1 MRGDQRLTG
10 GRDVPGFGYA
20 HGCPRKIHDGIG
32 IASSYQVGNP
42 GAIKARRD
50 PADRPTTGR
59 DRCLLGRRGDFRHSA
74 AAGGRGQPRPNH
86 WTAEDFRGHHCK
98 HLEESRRLRPAST
111 EQAMTRPPKRSMFAG
126 DGVAAPLQHATFR
139 RIWLA
144 SLLSNLGLLIQ
155 AVGAAW
161 AMTQMTSSADKVALV
176 QTALMLPVML
186 ISMPAGA
193 IADMYD
199 RRIVAL
205 ISLAIA
211 LSGATALT
219 VLAWL
224 GLVTPETLLAL
235 CFVVGSGMALF
246 GPAWQSSVT
255 EQVPPETLPSAVA
268 LNGISYNIARSFGPA
283 IGGIVVAAA
292 GAVAAFAANAVL
304 YLPLLIV
311 LFLWRRTSQPSR
323 LPRERLNRA
332 IVSGVRYIANSP
344 AIKIVLTRTLVT
356 GLIGG
361 SVSALMPLV
370 ARDLLHGGAQ
380 TYGIM
385 LGAFGMGAVIG
396 ALNITEV
403 RKRMSGEAAIRACAL
418 SMGGAIAAVALSREP
433 VLTAAA
439 LVIAGAVWMLAVALF
454 NIGVQLSAPRWVA
467 GRSLA
472 AFQASIAGGIAIGS
486 WGWGRL
492 TDAVGVEAALLV
504 SAALMLA
511 SPLLGLWLQMPRIGA
526 RNEDAEVLADP
537 EVQLSLTARSGPL
550 VVEIEYRVAQDNAR
564 AFHNV
569 MQEVQLS
576 RQRNGA
582 YGWSIARD
590 IADPELWTERYHCPT
605 WLDYLRQRNRS
616 TQSERA
622 LHQRAIGFHLGPDP
636 VRVRRMLERPFGS
649 VRWKEDTPDRAVSEV
664 LPVTSSAAGGST

>member
-1 MRGDQRLTG
+1 MTDQPERSK
-10 GRDVPGFGYA
+10 FA
-20 HGCPRKIHDGIG
+20 
-32 IASSYQVGNP
+32 
-42 GAIKARRD
+42 
-50 PADRPTTGR
+50 ADS
-59 DRCLLGRRGDFRHSA
+59 L
-74 AAGGRGQPRPNH
+74 
-86 WTAEDFRGHHCK
+86 
-98 HLEESRRLRPAST
+98 
-111 EQAMTRPPKRSMFAG
+111 
-126 DGVAAPLQHATFR
+126 AAPLRHQVFR

-144 SLLSNLGLLIQ
+144 SLLSNLGLMIQ

-193 IADMYD
+193 IADMHD

-205 ISLAIA
+205 VSLSIA
-211 LSGATALT
+211 LCGATALT
-219 VLAWL
+219 ALSWF
-224 GLVTPETLLAL
+224 GLVTPPILLAL

-246 GPAWQSSVT
+246 GPAWQSSVS
-255 EQVPPETLPSAVA
+255 EQVPAETLPSAVA

-283 IGGIVVAAA
+283 IGGVVVAAA

-304 YLPLLIV
+304 YLPLLVV
-311 LFLWRRTSQPSR
+311 LFRWRRVTAPSR

-332 IVSGVRYIANSP
+332 MVSGVRYIANSP
-344 AIKIVLTRTLVT
+344 SIRIVLARTFVT
-356 GLIGG
+356 GILGG

-380 TYGIM
+380 AYGIM

-396 ALNITEV
+396 ALNIGEV
-403 RKRMSGEAAIRACAL
+403 RKRMTGEAAVRTCAL
-418 SMGGAIAAVALSREP
+418 TMGAAIAAIAVSREP

-439 LVIAGAVWMLAVALF
+439 LVIAGAAWMLAVALF

-492 TDAVGVEAALLV
+492 TDAAGVETALLV
-504 SAALMLA
+504 SGGLMLL
-511 SPLLGLWLQMPRIGA
+511 SPLIGLWLRMPRIGG
-526 RNEDAEVLADP
+526 RDGEAEVLADP
-537 EVQLSLTARSGPL
+537 EVRLSLTGRSGPL

-569 MQEVQLS
+569 MQDVQLS

-605 WLDYLRQRNRS
+605 WLDFLRQRNRA

-622 LHQRAIGFHLGPDP
+622 LHQRAIDFHIGPDP
-636 VRVRRMLERPFGS
+636 VRIRRMLERPFGS
-649 VRWKEDTPDRAVSEV
+649 VRWKEETPDGAANDV
-664 LPVTSSAAGGST
+664 LPVVASAAGSST

>member
-1 MRGDQRLTG
+1 MTDQ
-10 GRDVPGFGYA
+10 
-20 HGCPRKIHDGIG
+20 
-32 IASSYQVGNP
+32 
-42 GAIKARRD
+42 
-50 PADRPTTGR
+50 
-59 DRCLLGRRGDFRHSA
+59 
-74 AAGGRGQPRPNH
+74 
-86 WTAEDFRGHHCK
+86 
-98 HLEESRRLRPAST
+98 
-111 EQAMTRPPKRSMFAG
+111 PKRSRLATEG
-126 DGVAAPLQHATFR
+126 IAAPLRHAVFR

-144 SLLSNLGLLIQ
+144 SLVSNLGILIQ
-155 AVGAAW
+155 GVGAAW

-176 QTALMLPVML
+176 QTALMLPIML
-186 ISMPAGA
+186 IAMPAGA
-193 IADMYD
+193 IADMHD
-199 RRIVAL
+199 RRVVAMV
-205 ISLAIA
+205 SLAIA
-211 LSGATALT
+211 LVGATVLT

-224 GLVTPETLLAL
+224 GLVTPNILLAL

-246 GPAWQSSVT
+246 GPAWQASVS
-255 EQVPPETLPSAVA
+255 EQVPAETLPAAVA

-283 IGGIVVAAA
+283 IGGIVVATS
-292 GAVAAFAANAVL
+292 GAVAAFAVNAVL
-304 YLPLLIV
+304 YLPLMAV
-311 LFLWRRTSQPSR
+311 LFLWNRTHEPSR

-344 AIKIVLTRTLVT
+344 SIRIVLIRTLVT

-385 LGAFGMGAVIG
+385 LGAFGMGAVFG
-396 ALNITEV
+396 ALNIGEV
-403 RKRMSGEAAIRACAL
+403 RRRMSGEAAVRACAI
-418 SMGGAIAAVALSREP
+418 SMAGAIASVALSTNAI
-433 VLTAAA
+433 LTAIA
-439 LVIAGAVWMLAVALF
+439 LVLAGAVWMLAVALF

-472 AFQASIAGGIAIGS
+472 AFQASIAGGIALGS
-486 WGWGRL
+486 WGWGHL
-492 TDAVGVEAALLV
+492 TDIAGVEIALLV
-504 SAALMLA
+504 SAGLMLV
-511 SPLLGLWLQMPRIGA
+511 SPLLGIWLRMPPVGA
-526 RNEDAEVLADP
+526 RNEDATEVLADP
-537 EVQLSLTARSGPL
+537 EVRLSLTGRSGPL

-605 WLDYLRQRNRS
+605 WLDYLRQRNRA

-622 LHQRAIGFHLGPDP
+622 LHQRAIDFHLGPEP
-636 VRVRRMLERPFGS
+636 IRVRRMLERPFGS
-649 VRWKEDTPDRAVSEV
+649 VRWKEDTPDRAANEV
-664 LPVTSSAAGGST
+664 LPVVATAAGSST

>member
-1 MRGDQRLTG
+1 M
-10 GRDVPGFGYA
+10 
-20 HGCPRKIHDGIG
+20 
-32 IASSYQVGNP
+32 
-42 GAIKARRD
+42 
-50 PADRPTTGR
+50 
-59 DRCLLGRRGDFRHSA
+59 
-74 AAGGRGQPRPNH
+74 
-86 WTAEDFRGHHCK
+86 
-98 HLEESRRLRPAST
+98 T
-111 EQAMTRPPKRSMFAG
+111 EQSKRSMLAA
-126 DGVAAPLQHATFR
+126 DGVTAPLRHPVFR

-155 AVGAAW
+155 GVGAAW
-161 AMTQMTSSADKVALV
+161 AMTQMTSSAGKVALV
-176 QTALMLPVML
+176 QTALMLPIML

-205 ISLAIA
+205 LSLGIA
-211 LSGATALT
+211 LSGAT
-219 VLAWL
+219 VLAVMAWL
-224 GLVTPETLLAL
+224 SLVTPEILLAF
-235 CFVVGSGMALF
+235 CFIVGSGNALF
-246 GPAWQSSVT
+246 GPAWQSSVS
-255 EQVPPETLPSAVA
+255 EQVPAEALPSAVA

-283 IGGIVVAAA
+283 IGGVIVATA
-292 GAVAAFAANAVL
+292 GAVAAFAANAAL
-304 YLPLLIV
+304 YLPLLVV
-311 LFLWRRTSQPSR
+311 LFLWRRTSEPSR
-323 LPRERLNRA
+323 LPREKLNRA
-332 IVSGVRYIANSP
+332 MVSGVRYIANSP
-344 AIKIVLTRTLVT
+344 AIRIVLARTLVT
-356 GLIGG
+356 GIIGG

-396 ALNITEV
+396 ALNIAEV
-403 RKRMSGEAAIRACAL
+403 RKRMSGEAAVRACAL

-439 LVIAGAVWMLAVALF
+439 LVVAGAVWMLAVALF

-492 TDAVGVEAALLV
+492 TDAAGVETALLV
-504 SAALMLA
+504 SAGLMLA
-511 SPLLGLWLQMPRIGA
+511 SPLLGLWLGMPRVGA

-537 EVQLSLTARSGPL
+537 EVRLALTGRSGPL
-550 VVEIEYRVAQDNAR
+550 VVEIEYRVDQESAR

-605 WLDYLRQRNRS
+605 WFDYLRQRNRS

-622 LHQRAIGFHLGPDP
+622 LHQRAIDFHLGPDP

-649 VRWKEDTPDRAVSEV
+649 VRWKEETPDRAANEV
-664 LPVTSSAAGGST
+664 LPVATAAGGST

>member
-1 MRGDQRLTG
+1 MTDQ
-10 GRDVPGFGYA
+10 
-20 HGCPRKIHDGIG
+20 
-32 IASSYQVGNP
+32 
-42 GAIKARRD
+42 
-50 PADRPTTGR
+50 
-59 DRCLLGRRGDFRHSA
+59 
-74 AAGGRGQPRPNH
+74 
-86 WTAEDFRGHHCK
+86 
-98 HLEESRRLRPAST
+98 
-111 EQAMTRPPKRSMFAG
+111 PKRSRLAT
-126 DGVAAPLQHATFR
+126 DGIAAPLRHAVFR

-144 SLLSNLGLLIQ
+144 SLVSNLGILIQ
-155 AVGAAW
+155 GVGAAW

-193 IADMYD
+193 IADMHD

-205 ISLAIA
+205 VSLGIA
-211 LSGATALT
+211 LIGATALT

-224 GLVTPETLLAL
+224 GLVTPNILLAL

-246 GPAWQSSVT
+246 GPAWQASVS
-255 EQVPPETLPSAVA
+255 EQVPAETLPAAVA

-283 IGGIVVAAA
+283 IGGIVVATA
-292 GAVAAFAANAVL
+292 GAVAAFAVNAAL
-304 YLPLLIV
+304 YLPLMVV
-311 LFLWRRTSQPSR
+311 LFLWNRASEPSR

-332 IVSGVRYIANSP
+332 MVSGVRYITNSP
-344 AIKIVLTRTLVT
+344 SIKIVLTRTLVT
-356 GLIGG
+356 GIIGG

-385 LGAFGMGAVIG
+385 LGAFGMGAVFG
-396 ALNITEV
+396 ALNIGEV
-403 RKRMSGEAAIRACAL
+403 RRRMSGEAAVRACAIA
-418 SMGGAIAAVALSREP
+418 MAGAIAAVALSTNAI
-433 VLTAAA
+433 LTAIA
-439 LVIAGAVWMLAVALF
+439 LVLAGAVWMLAVALF

-472 AFQASIAGGIAIGS
+472 AFQASIAGGIAVGS
-486 WGWGRL
+486 WGWGHL
-492 TDAVGVEAALLV
+492 TDLAGVEIALLV
-504 SAALMLA
+504 SAGLMLI
-511 SPLLGLWLQMPRIGA
+511 SPLLGIWLRMPPVGA
-526 RNEDAEVLADP
+526 RNEDATELLADP
-537 EVQLSLTARSGPL
+537 EVRLSLTGRSGPL

-590 IADPELWTERYHCPT
+590 IGDPELWTERYHCPT
-605 WLDYLRQRNRS
+605 WLDYLRQRSRA

-622 LHQRAIGFHLGPDP
+622 LHQRAIDFHLGPEP
-636 VRVRRMLERPFGS
+636 IRVRRMLERPFGS
-649 VRWKEDTPDRAVSEV
+649 VRWKEDTPDRAANEV
-664 LPVTSSAAGGST
+664 LPVVATAAGSST

>member
-1 MRGDQRLTG
+1 M
-10 GRDVPGFGYA
+10 
-20 HGCPRKIHDGIG
+20 
-32 IASSYQVGNP
+32 
-42 GAIKARRD
+42 
-50 PADRPTTGR
+50 
-59 DRCLLGRRGDFRHSA
+59 
-74 AAGGRGQPRPNH
+74 
-86 WTAEDFRGHHCK
+86 
-98 HLEESRRLRPAST
+98 T
-111 EQAMTRPPKRSMFAG
+111 EPPKRSMFAG
-126 DGVAAPLQHATFR
+126 DGVAAPLRHGVFR

-155 AVGAAW
+155 GVGAAW

-176 QTALMLPVML
+176 QTALMLPIML

-199 RRIVAL
+199 RRVVAL
-205 ISLAIA
+205 GSLCFA
-211 LSGATALT
+211 LTGATALA
-219 VLAWL
+219 VMAWL
-224 GLVTPETLLAL
+224 NLVTPNILLAF
-235 CFVVGSGMALF
+235 CFIVGCGMALF
-246 GPAWQSSVT
+246 GPAWQSSVS
-255 EQVPPETLPSAVA
+255 EQVPAEHLPAAVA
-268 LNGISYNIARSFGPA
+268 LNGISYSIARSFGPA
-283 IGGIVVAAA
+283 IGGVIVATA
-292 GAVAAFAANAVL
+292 GAVAAFAANALL
-304 YLPLLIV
+304 YIPLLVV
-311 LFLWRRTSQPSR
+311 LFLWRRRSEPSR

-332 IVSGVRYIANSP
+332 MVSGVRYIANSP
-344 AIKIVLTRTLVT
+344 SIRIVLTRTLVT
-356 GLIGG
+356 GIIGG
-361 SVSALMPLV
+361 SVMALMPLI
-370 ARDLLHGGAQ
+370 ARDLLNGGAQ

-396 ALNITEV
+396 ALNIGTLC
-403 RKRMSGEAAIRACAL
+403 RQMSGEAAIRACTI
-418 SMGGAIAAVALSREP
+418 SMAGAITAVALSRQP

-439 LVIAGAVWMLAVALF
+439 LVVAGAVWMAAVALF

-486 WGWGRL
+486 WGWGYL
-492 TDAVGVEAALLV
+492 TDLAGVQTALLV
-504 SAALMLA
+504 SAAMMLV
-511 SPLLGLWLQMPRIGA
+511 SPLLGLWLRMPPVGA

-537 EVQLSLTARSGPL
+537 EVRLSLTGRSGPL
-550 VVEIEYRVAQDNAR
+550 VVEIEYRVDQESAR

-622 LHQRAIGFHLGPDP
+622 LHQRAMDFHLGPDP

-649 VRWKEDTPDRAVSEV
+649 VRWKEETPDRAASEV
-664 LPVTSSAAGGST
+664 LPVATAAGSST

>member
-1 MRGDQRLTG
+1 MTDQPERSK
-10 GRDVPGFGYA
+10 FA
-20 HGCPRKIHDGIG
+20 ADG
-32 IASSYQVGNP
+32 
-42 GAIKARRD
+42 
-50 PADRPTTGR
+50 
-59 DRCLLGRRGDFRHSA
+59 L
-74 AAGGRGQPRPNH
+74 
-86 WTAEDFRGHHCK
+86 
-98 HLEESRRLRPAST
+98 
-111 EQAMTRPPKRSMFAG
+111 
-126 DGVAAPLQHATFR
+126 AAPLRHSIFR

-161 AMTQMTSSADKVALV
+161 AMTQMTASADKVALV

-193 IADMYD
+193 IADMHD
-199 RRIVAL
+199 RRVVAL
-205 ISLAIA
+205 ISLSISLA
-211 LSGATALT
+211 GATTLS
-219 VLAWL
+219 VLSWL
-224 GLVTPETLLAL
+224 GLVTPPILLAL

-246 GPAWQSSVT
+246 GPAWQSSVS
-255 EQVPPETLPSAVA
+255 EQVPAETLPSAVA

-283 IGGIVVAAA
+283 IGGVIVAAA

-304 YLPLLIV
+304 YLPLLVV
-311 LFLWRRTSQPSR
+311 LFLWSRTTAPSR

-332 IVSGVRYIANSP
+332 MVSGVRYIANSP
-344 AIKIVLTRTLVT
+344 SIRIVLARTFVT
-356 GLIGG
+356 GILGG

-403 RKRMSGEAAIRACAL
+403 RKRMTGEAAVRACAL
-418 SMGGAIAAVALSREP
+418 SMGGAIAAIALSREP

-439 LVIAGAVWMLAVALF
+439 LVIAGGVWMMAVALF

-492 TDAVGVEAALLV
+492 TDAAGVETALLV
-504 SAALMLA
+504 SGGLMFL
-511 SPLLGLWLQMPRIGA
+511 SPLLGLWLKMPRIGA
-526 RNEDAEVLADP
+526 RDDEAEVLADP
-537 EVQLSLTARSGPL
+537 EVRLSLTGRSGPL

-569 MQEVQLS
+569 MQDVQLS

-605 WLDYLRQRNRS
+605 WLDFLRQRNRS

-622 LHQRAIGFHLGPDP
+622 LHQRAIDFHIGPDP

-649 VRWKEDTPDRAVSEV
+649 VRWKEETPDRAASEV
-664 LPVTSSAAGGST
+664 LPAATAAGSSA

>member
-1 MRGDQRLTG
+1 MTG
-10 GRDVPGFGYA
+10 KSTSSIF
-20 HGCPRKIHDGIG
+20 
-32 IASSYQVGNP
+32 AS
-42 GAIKARRD
+42 
-50 PADRPTTGR
+50 
-59 DRCLLGRRGDFRHSA
+59 
-74 AAGGRGQPRPNH
+74 
-86 WTAEDFRGHHCK
+86 
-98 HLEESRRLRPAST
+98 
-111 EQAMTRPPKRSMFAG
+111 
-126 DGVAAPLQHATFR
+126 DGVAAPLRHTIFR

-199 RRIVAL
+199 RRIV
-205 ISLAIA
+205 SLLSLSIA
-211 LSGATALT
+211 LTGATALT

-224 GLVTPETLLAL
+224 GLITPNILLVF

-246 GPAWQSSVT
+246 GPAWQASVT
-255 EQVPPETLPSAVA
+255 EQVPAETLPSAVA

-283 IGGIVVAAA
+283 IGGIVVATA
-292 GAVAAFAANAVL
+292 GAVAAFAANALL
-304 YLPLLIV
+304 YVPLLV
-311 LFLWRRTSQPSR
+311 ALFLWRRTSEPSR

-344 AIKIVLTRTLVT
+344 SIKIVLARTLVT

-385 LGAFGMGAVIG
+385 LGAFGMGAVVG
-396 ALNITEV
+396 ALNIGEM
-403 RKRMSGEAAIRACAL
+403 RKRLSGEAAVRACAI

-439 LVIAGAVWMLAVALF
+439 LVIAGVAWMMAVALF

-492 TDAVGVEAALLV
+492 TDAAGVEIALLV

-511 SPLLGLWLQMPRIGA
+511 SPLLGLWLQMPRVGA

-537 EVQLSLTARSGPL
+537 EVQLALTARSGPL
-550 VVEIEYRVAQDNAR
+550 VVEIEYRVAQENAR
-564 AFHNV
+564 AFHTV

-622 LHQRAIGFHLGPDP
+622 LHQRAMGFHLGPDP
-636 VRVRRMLERPFGS
+636 VRIRRMLERPFGS
-649 VRWKEDTPDRAVSEV
+649 VRWKEETPDRAANEV
-664 LPVTSSAAGGST
+664 LPIASAATGGST

>member
-1 MRGDQRLTG
+1 MTDQPQR
-10 GRDVPGFGYA
+10 
-20 HGCPRKIHDGIG
+20 
-32 IASSYQVGNP
+32 
-42 GAIKARRD
+42 
-50 PADRPTTGR
+50 
-59 DRCLLGRRGDFRHSA
+59 
-74 AAGGRGQPRPNH
+74 
-86 WTAEDFRGHHCK
+86 
-98 HLEESRRLRPAST
+98 SR
-111 EQAMTRPPKRSMFAG
+111 FAP
-126 DGVAAPLQHATFR
+126 DSIAAPLRHSVFR

-144 SLLSNLGLLIQ
+144 SLVSNLGILIQ
-155 AVGAAW
+155 GVGAAW

-186 ISMPAGA
+186 IAMPAGA
-193 IADMYD
+193 IADMHD

-205 ISLAIA
+205 VSLSIA
-211 LSGATALT
+211 LAGATGLT

-224 GLVTPETLLAL
+224 NLVTPNTLLAL

-246 GPAWQSSVT
+246 GPAWQASVS
-255 EQVPPETLPSAVA
+255 EQVPAETLPSAVA

-283 IGGIVVAAA
+283 IGGIVVATA
-292 GAVAAFAANAVL
+292 GAVAAFATNALL
-304 YLPLLIV
+304 YLPLMVV
-311 LFLWRRTSQPSR
+311 LFLWNRTSEPSR

-344 AIKIVLTRTLVT
+344 SIRIVLVRTLVT

-396 ALNITEV
+396 ALNIAEV
-403 RKRMSGEAAIRACAL
+403 RKRMSGEAAVRACAL
-418 SMGGAIAAVALSREP
+418 SMAGAIAAIALSKQA

-439 LVIAGAVWMLAVALF
+439 LVLAGGVWMLAVALF

-472 AFQASIAGGIAIGS
+472 AFQASIAGGIAMGS
-486 WGWGRL
+486 WGWGHL
-492 TDAVGVEAALLV
+492 TDTAGVETALLV
-504 SAALMLA
+504 SAGLMGL
-511 SPLLGLWLQMPRIGA
+511 SPLLGIWLRMPPVGA
-526 RNEDAEVLADP
+526 RNEAASEVLADP
-537 EVQLSLTARSGPL
+537 HVQLSLTGRSGPL
-550 VVEIEYRVAQDNAR
+550 VVEIEYRVAQDSAR
-564 AFHNV
+564 LFHNV

-605 WLDYLRQRNRS
+605 WLDYLRQRNRA

-622 LHQRAIGFHLGPDP
+622 LHQRAIDFHMGPDP
-636 VRVRRMLERPFGS
+636 IRVRRMLERPFGS
-649 VRWKEDTPDRAVSEV
+649 VRWKEDTPDIAANEV
-664 LPVTSSAAGGST
+664 LPVATAAGSST

>member
-1 MRGDQRLTG
+1 MTDKPKRL
-10 GRDVPGFGYA
+10 GFA
-20 HGCPRKIHDGIG
+20 TDGI
-32 IASSYQVGNP
+32 
-42 GAIKARRD
+42 
-50 PADRPTTGR
+50 
-59 DRCLLGRRGDFRHSA
+59 
-74 AAGGRGQPRPNH
+74 
-86 WTAEDFRGHHCK
+86 
-98 HLEESRRLRPAST
+98 
-111 EQAMTRPPKRSMFAG
+111 
-126 DGVAAPLQHATFR
+126 AAPLRHAVFR

-144 SLLSNLGLLIQ
+144 SLVSNLGILIQ
-155 AVGAAW
+155 GVGAAW

-193 IADMYD
+193 IADMHD
-199 RRIVAL
+199 RRVVAM
-205 ISLAIA
+205 ISLGIA
-211 LSGATALT
+211 LAGATTLT

-224 GLVTPETLLAL
+224 GLVTPNILLAL

-246 GPAWQSSVT
+246 GPAWQASVS
-255 EQVPPETLPSAVA
+255 EQVPAETLPAAVA

-283 IGGIVVAAA
+283 IGGIVVATA
-292 GAVAAFAANAVL
+292 GAVAAFAVNAAL
-304 YLPLLIV
+304 YLPLMVV
-311 LFLWRRTSQPSR
+311 LFLWNRASEPSR

-332 IVSGVRYIANSP
+332 MVSGVRYITNSP
-344 AIKIVLTRTLVT
+344 SIKIVLTRTLVT
-356 GLIGG
+356 GIIGG

-385 LGAFGMGAVIG
+385 LGAFGMGAVFG
-396 ALNITEV
+396 ALNIGEV
-403 RKRMSGEAAIRACAL
+403 RRRMSGEAAVRACTI
-418 SMGGAIAAVALSREP
+418 SMAGAIAAVAISTNAI
-433 VLTAAA
+433 LTAVA

-472 AFQASIAGGIAIGS
+472 AFQASIAGGIAVGS
-486 WGWGRL
+486 WGWGHL
-492 TDAVGVEAALLV
+492 TDLAGVETALLV
-504 SAALMLA
+504 SAGLMLI
-511 SPLLGLWLQMPRIGA
+511 SPLLGIWLRMPRVGA
-526 RNEDAEVLADP
+526 RNEDATELLADP
-537 EVQLSLTARSGPL
+537 EVQLSLTGRSGPL

-590 IADPELWTERYHCPT
+590 IGDPELWTERYHCPT
-605 WLDYLRQRNRS
+605 WLDYLRQRNRA

-636 VRVRRMLERPFGS
+636 IRVRRMLERPFGS
-649 VRWKEDTPDRAVSEV
+649 VRWKEDTPDRAANEV
-664 LPVTSSAAGGST
+664 LPVVATAAGSST